1 MLPLADDKRRFSAVR
16 VDPGL
21 ANDLSKYDIKEVSGG
36 TEQTLFIQLP
46 GWILPAAIFV
56 GIRVFVIRRFTAKD
70 GMIGGLMSIVRAAG
84 LRRLATSSARGR
96 CDRLRHG
103 RVLELQKTVAQYH
116 KLRVADLVSKRR
128 TRSIVR
134 PRQIAMSLAK
144 EATSRSL
151 PEIGD
156 AFEGRD
162 HTTVLHACR
171 PHSGPTGIV
180 STLTA

>member
-36 TEQTLFIQLP
+36 TEQTLFIQLL
-46 GWILPAAIFV
+46 GWVLPAAIFV

-70 GMIGGLMSIVRAAG
+70 GMSGGLMSIVRAAG

-103 RVLELQKTVAQYH
+103 RVLELQKTVAQYY

-144 EATSRSL
+144 ERTNHSL

-156 AFEGRD
+156 AFGGRD

-180 STLTA
+180 STLTT